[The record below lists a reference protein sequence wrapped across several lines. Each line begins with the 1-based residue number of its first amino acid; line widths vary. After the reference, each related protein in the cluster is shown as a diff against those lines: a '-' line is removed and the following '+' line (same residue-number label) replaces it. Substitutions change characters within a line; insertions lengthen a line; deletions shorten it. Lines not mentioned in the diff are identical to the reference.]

1 MEKIKVQVK
10 FKNGLHSREAI
21 QLVELSKH
29 SQSDI
34 YLLKDDEKINTKSLI
49 RILTAQIKENEII
62 NFEIEG
68 VDEIEVKENLIKL
81 FK

>member
-1 MEKIKVQVK
+1 MQKIEVQVK

-21 QLVELSKH
+21 QLVELSKQ
-29 SQSDI
+29 SQSTI

-49 RILTAQIKENEII
+49 RILTAQIKEQEVI
-62 NFEIEG
+62 NFEIDG
-68 VDEIEVKENLIKL
+68 VDELEVKENLIKL

>member
-21 QLVELSKH
+21 QLVELSKN